1 MFDYRV
7 CMLFQCIVL
16 YSVWRPYNYWVWTLK
31 LDQRQTTILW
41 QCACRLGTSFRH
53 LKPQWLLS
61 SAHSHMT
68 FHSYMHARGTS
79 VRVEYNKWVCF
90 GLLPTQLPDN
100 YVRRNSRRNA
110 LLGGALL
117 NDPVNLLY
125 KPRTGEVSSNIQQLV
140 SKYMASV
147 RTARML

>member
-1 MFDYRV
+1 
-7 CMLFQCIVL
+7 
-16 YSVWRPYNYWVWTLK
+16 
-31 LDQRQTTILW
+31 
-41 QCACRLGTSFRH
+41 
-53 LKPQWLLS
+53 
-61 SAHSHMT
+61 
-68 FHSYMHARGTS
+68 MHARGTS

-125 KPRTGEVSSNIQQLV
+125 KPRTGEVSNNNKVCVEHLALFFIQQHIG
-140 SKYMASV
+140 
-147 RTARML
+147 